1 MENIQ
6 GGNQFIE
13 RQQKAK
19 EERERSILEIING
32 TDLKENYKFDKKI
45 NQDGKLDNNI
55 KVGNFYNNIGAGRKS
70 GYEVAKKLLKEMYKK
85 DEEVQVSKLAKQLRV
100 TYSTGRNY
108 LLRFLE
114 EELGVTTNLKYY
126 NYKK

>member
-1 MENIQ
+1 M
-6 GGNQFIE
+6 
-13 RQQKAK
+13 
-19 EERERSILEIING
+19 
-32 TDLKENYKFDKKI
+32 
-45 NQDGKLDNNI
+45 LDNNI

-70 GYEVAKKLLKEMYKK
+70 GYEVAKKILEEMYKK